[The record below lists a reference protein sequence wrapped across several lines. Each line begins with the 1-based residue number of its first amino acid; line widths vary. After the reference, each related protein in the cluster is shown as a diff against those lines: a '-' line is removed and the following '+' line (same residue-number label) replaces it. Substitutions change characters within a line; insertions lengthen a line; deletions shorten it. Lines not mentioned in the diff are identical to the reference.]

1 LRRTTEVADPG
12 ATLPYTVP
20 AALDWAAA
28 GCITAA
34 DRAAVE
40 NAIDKARA
48 TTVFLSI
55 VIS

>member
-1 LRRTTEVADPG
+1 VAAPG